1 MKLADSA
8 SKLEGVPMFKLLAR
22 AKELE
27 AKGKRIFHFEMGE
40 PDFPSP
46 DHIIN
51 AAISALKSGDTHYTL
66 SMGLPELREEICRA
80 TNKDLGFRP
89 NIDQVLV
96 TPGGHSVIYLAL
108 RCLVNPGEEVIV
120 SDPGFPAYYSAVKY
134 IGAKIITVPIKEENN
149 FRMNPADIR
158 KKISKNT
165 KLIIIN
171 SPHNPTGAVLAKEE
185 IEEIALIA
193 QDNSVF
199 LLTDEI
205 YSRMI
210 YSLHHYSPAI
220 KDGCQQRTII
230 INGFSKSHAMTGW
243 RLGYAIGP
251 KEVIEKMNLLLQT
264 IIACHSP
271 FIQRGGISALT
282 GSQRAVSLMMEKY
295 KKRRDV
301 IVKGLNSLPGVSCL
315 TPDGAIYAFPNI
327 SGTGL
332 TSQEFSDLM
341 LEEAGVAL
349 LPGTNFGE
357 CGKGYARLC
366 FATSV
371 DIIKEGIEK
380 MRTALAQRI

>member
-120 SDPGFPAYYSAVKY
+120 SDPGFPVYYSAVKY